1 MPRSGGGG
9 KDTMIL
15 LHTIRNYIL
24 YCGIEKDVYNALKKD
39 AYVSNFKVWRVLHC
53 LMTFVFAMLF
63 LGSLSVDVMAKNKLF
78 YLLMFVYS
86 AAVTCL
92 FLFVFRKDSLVAQLV
107 IYLSISML
115 FLFGAMIT
123 QNQPDT
129 PATTFIVMLLITPM
143 FMIDKPYFIAIELGA
158 ASAVFLIW
166 MRGVKSFDIWMID
179 EANVITYAF
188 VGIFLH
194 VIANSIRIKEFV
206 LSREIRIQKDT
217 DDLTGLM
224 NKGAITREIND
235 FLADETSSKGLMFLL
250 DIDRF
255 KSINDTYG
263 HDVGD
268 SVIREFGAVLRNIF
282 THGEIVGRFGGDEF
296 IVFIKDTD
304 DKLTAE
310 NAAHRIIDG
319 AAEQIKLPDGER
331 SISVS
336 IGIATYQGVETNYSE
351 IFKKVDV
358 AMYRSKA
365 DRTSQFSFYREDAG
379 DESADG
385 NLSSGSPFP
394 VSN

>member
-1 MPRSGGGG
+1 M
-9 KDTMIL
+9 KV
-15 LHTIRNYIL
+15 LHTVRNYIF
-24 YCGIEKDVYNALKKD
+24 YCGIEKDAYSTLKKD

-53 LMTFVFAMLF
+53 LMAFVFAMLF
-63 LGSLSVDVMAKNKLF
+63 LGSLSVDIMAKNKLS

-86 AAVTCL
+86 AVVTCL
-92 FLFVFRKDSLVAQLV
+92 FLFVFRKDSLYAQLV

-166 MRGVKSFDIWMID
+166 MRGVKPYDVWRVD
-179 EANVITYAF
+179 TANVITYAF

-194 VIANSIRIKEFV
+194 MIANSIRIKEFV
-206 LSREIRIQKDT
+206 LSRELRIQKDT

-224 NKGAITREIND
+224 NKGAVTREIND
-235 FLADETSSKGLMFLL
+235 FLADGSRDKGLMFLL

-268 SVIREFGAVLRNIF
+268 RVIREFGAILREIF
-282 THGEIVGRFGGDEF
+282 TNDEIVGRFGGDEF

-304 DKLTAE
+304 DALTAE
-310 NAAHRIIDG
+310 NVARRIIDD
-319 AAEQIKLPDGER
+319 AAERIRLPD
-331 SISVS
+331 SAWSFSVS
-336 IGIATYQGVETNYSE
+336 VGIAAYHGAETNYSE
-351 IFKKVDV
+351 IFKKADI
-358 AMYRSKA
+358 AMYRAKA
-365 DRTSQFSFYREDAG
+365 DRTAQFSFYR
-379 DESADG
+379 G
-385 NLSSGSPFP
+385 NDRGGPTE
-394 VSN
+394 

>member
-9 KDTMIL
+9 KDTMKL

-24 YCGIEKDVYNALKKD
+24 YCGIVKDVYNALKKD

-63 LGSLSVDVMAKNKLF
+63 LGSLSVDIMAKNKLF

-179 EANVITYAF
+179 EANVITYDF

-217 DDLTGLM
+217 DD
-224 NKGAITREIND
+224 
-235 FLADETSSKGLMFLL
+235 
-250 DIDRF
+250 
-255 KSINDTYG
+255 
-263 HDVGD
+263 
-268 SVIREFGAVLRNIF
+268 
-282 THGEIVGRFGGDEF
+282 
-296 IVFIKDTD
+296 
-304 DKLTAE
+304 
-310 NAAHRIIDG
+310 
-319 AAEQIKLPDGER
+319 Q
-331 SISVS
+331 
-336 IGIATYQGVETNYSE
+336 
-351 IFKKVDV
+351 
-358 AMYRSKA
+358 
-365 DRTSQFSFYREDAG
+365 
-379 DESADG
+379 
-385 NLSSGSPFP
+385 
-394 VSN
+394 

>member
-1 MPRSGGGG
+1 MPRSGGG
-9 KDTMIL
+9 KDTMKL

-63 LGSLSVDVMAKNKLF
+63 LGSLSVDIMAKNKLF

-158 ASAVFLIW
+158 ASAVFLVW
-166 MRGVKSFDIWMID
+166 MRGVKPFNIWLVD

-224 NKGAITREIND
+224 NKGAVTREIND
-235 FLADETSSKGLMFLL
+235 FLADESKTKGLMFLL

-268 SVIREFGAVLRNIF
+268 RVIREFGAVLRDIF

-296 IVFIKDTD
+296 IVFIKDAD
-304 DKLTAE
+304 DTLTAE
-310 NAAHRIIDG
+310 NAAHRIIDD
-319 AAEQIKLPDGER
+319 AAERIRLPNREWR
-331 SISVS
+331 FRVS
-336 IGIATYQGVETNYSE
+336 IGIAAYHGAETNYSE
-351 IFKKVDV
+351 VFKKADI
-358 AMYRSKA
+358 AMYRAKA
-365 DRTSQFSFYREDAG
+365 DRSAQFSFYREDAG
-379 DESADG
+379 GESADIG
-385 NLSSGSPFP
+385 KPSP

>member
-9 KDTMIL
+9 KDTMKL

-63 LGSLSVDVMAKNKLF
+63 LGSLSVDIMAKNKLF

-179 EANVITYAF
+179 EANVITYDF

-224 NKGAITREIND
+224 NKGAVTREIND

-268 SVIREFGAVLRNIF
+268 SVIREFGAVLRDIF

>member
-9 KDTMIL
+9 KDTMKL

>member
-1 MPRSGGGG
+1 MPRSGGG
-9 KDTMIL
+9 KDTMKL

-24 YCGIEKDVYNALKKD
+24 YCGIEKDVYNAIKKD

-63 LGSLSVDVMAKNKLF
+63 LGSLSVDIMAKNKLF

-166 MRGVKSFDIWMID
+166 MRGVKPLNIWQVD

-224 NKGAITREIND
+224 NKGAVTREIND
-235 FLADETSSKGLMFLL
+235 FLADESKTKGLMFLL

-268 SVIREFGAVLRNIF
+268 RVIREFGAVLRDIF

-304 DKLTAE
+304 DTLTAE
-310 NAAHRIIDG
+310 NAAHRIIDD
-319 AAEQIKLPDGER
+319 AAERIRLPNREWR
-331 SISVS
+331 FRVS
-336 IGIATYQGVETNYSE
+336 IGIAAYHGAETNYSE
-351 IFKKVDV
+351 VFKKADI
-358 AMYRSKA
+358 AMYRAKA
-365 DRTSQFSFYREDAG
+365 DRSAQFSFYREDAG
-379 DESADG
+379 GESADIG
-385 NLSSGSPFP
+385 KPSP

>member
-1 MPRSGGGG
+1 MPRSGSG
-9 KDTMIL
+9 KDTMKL

-24 YCGIEKDVYNALKKD
+24 YCGIEKDVYNAIKKD

-63 LGSLSVDVMAKNKLF
+63 LGSLSVDIMVKNKLF

-143 FMIDKPYFIAIELGA
+143 FMIDKPYFIAIELGV
-158 ASAVFLIW
+158 ASAVFLVW
-166 MRGVKSFDIWMID
+166 MRGVKPFNIWQVD

-224 NKGAITREIND
+224 NKGAVTREIND
-235 FLADETSSKGLMFLL
+235 FLSDESKTKGLMFLL

-268 SVIREFGAVLRNIF
+268 RVIREFGAVLRDIF

-304 DKLTAE
+304 DTLTAE
-310 NAAHRIIDG
+310 NAVHRIIDD
-319 AAEQIKLPDGER
+319 AAERIRLPNREWR
-331 SISVS
+331 FRVS
-336 IGIATYQGVETNYSE
+336 IGIAAYHGAETNYSE
-351 IFKKVDV
+351 VFKKADI
-358 AMYRSKA
+358 AMYRAKA
-365 DRTSQFSFYREDAG
+365 DRSAQFSFYREDAG
-379 DESADG
+379 GESADIG
-385 NLSSGSPFP
+385 KPSP
-394 VSN
+394 VSY

>member
-1 MPRSGGGG
+1 
-9 KDTMIL
+9 
-15 LHTIRNYIL
+15 
-24 YCGIEKDVYNALKKD
+24 
-39 AYVSNFKVWRVLHC
+39 
-53 LMTFVFAMLF
+53 
-63 LGSLSVDVMAKNKLF
+63 
-78 YLLMFVYS
+78 
-86 AAVTCL
+86 
-92 FLFVFRKDSLVAQLV
+92 
-107 IYLSISML
+107 
-115 FLFGAMIT
+115 
-123 QNQPDT
+123 
-129 PATTFIVMLLITPM
+129 
-143 FMIDKPYFIAIELGA
+143 
-158 ASAVFLIW
+158 
-166 MRGVKSFDIWMID
+166 
-179 EANVITYAF
+179 
-188 VGIFLH
+188 
-194 VIANSIRIKEFV
+194 
-206 LSREIRIQKDT
+206 
-217 DDLTGLM
+217 
-224 NKGAITREIND
+224 
-235 FLADETSSKGLMFLL
+235 MFLL

-268 SVIREFGAVLRNIF
+268 SVIREFGAVLRDIF